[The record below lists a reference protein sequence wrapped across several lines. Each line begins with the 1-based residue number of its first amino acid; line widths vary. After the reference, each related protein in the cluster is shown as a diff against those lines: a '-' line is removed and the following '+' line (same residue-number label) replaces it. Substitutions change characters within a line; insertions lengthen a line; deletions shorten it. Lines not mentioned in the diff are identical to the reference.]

1 MIYTLQN
8 EHLTV
13 KISDFGAELQSAVCR
28 ADGTE
33 YLWQRDP
40 KFWGDTAPWLFPI
53 CSRFFGG
60 KYTLNGKTY
69 EMGTHGFARKMTYTV
84 TEATDTT
91 LVMTI
96 SDTEETRKSY
106 PFAFVFTIAYRLEG
120 KTLRSTATMKNT
132 GDVVMPATFG
142 AHPGFNVPMG
152 GAGKFEDYYLD
163 FGEDAS
169 PDEIILTDDCFDS
182 GRRMAYPLR
191 EGRYLDLKRELFAI
205 DGHFFAN
212 VPEAITLASDK
223 ATHAVTIRYPGTRYF
238 GFWTDSAADASF
250 LCLEPWNGLPS
261 FANGKTEDLS
271 EKNDMFRLQPG
282 KEKAFAVDIDFQ

>member
-8 EHLTV
+8 ESLTV
-13 KISDFGAELQSAVCR
+13 QVCDLGAELRSAVCR

-40 KFWGDTAPWLFPI
+40 RFWNGTSPWLFPI
-53 CSRFFGG
+53 CSRFYGG
-60 KYTLNGKTY
+60 KYTYEGKTY
-69 EMGTHGFARKMTYTV
+69 EMGCHGFASKLPYTV
-84 TEATDTT
+84 TEQSATT
-91 LVMTI
+91 LTLQL
-96 SDTEETRKSY
+96 SECEETLKSY
-106 PFAFVFTIAYRLEG
+106 PFAFLFTISYRLEG
-120 KTLRSTATMKNT
+120 ATLSCTATMKNRD
-132 GDVVMPATFG
+132 GKVMPATFG

-152 GAGKFEDYYLD
+152 GCGKFEDYYLD
-163 FGEDAS
+163 FGEGAS

-191 EGRYLDLKRELFAI
+191 EGRYLDLKRSLFAI

-212 VPEAITLASDK
+212 VPEAVTLRSD
-223 ATHAVTIRYPGTRYF
+223 AAPHAVTIRYPGSRYF
-238 GFWTDSAADASF
+238 GFWTESAPDADF

-261 FANGKTEDLS
+261 FANGEIEDLS

-282 KEKAFAVDIDFQ
+282 AERSFVVAIDFQ